1 MNYRSSLILK
11 TLTKETEV
19 LSIFSENLS
28 ESILQILQD
37 KGLTYEA
44 AANLCGFTSRHL
56 SNIIRGRSSPSLEI
70 FEKICVSLRQSPND
84 LLGLPSASPEL
95 ASLIAASVIVVVD
108 RICPDGS
115 FITAAL
121 CPFCG
126 AELEHPQFAFC
137 PFCGQKLLWPKP
149 SRH

>member
-1 MNYRSSLILK
+1 M
-11 TLTKETEV
+11 
-19 LSIFSENLS
+19 FSENLS
-28 ESILQILQD
+28 KSILQILQD

-44 AANLCGFTSRHL
+44 AANLCGFTSQHL
-56 SNIIRGRSSPSLEI
+56 SNIIRRRSSPSLEI

-95 ASLIAASVIVVVD
+95 ARLIAASVIIVVD
-108 RICPDGS
+108 RICSDGS

-126 AELEHPQFAFC
+126 AELGNPKFAFC
-137 PFCGQKLLWPKP
+137 PFCGQKLLWPKFHIP
-149 SRH
+149 ELYIPLLPLLGL